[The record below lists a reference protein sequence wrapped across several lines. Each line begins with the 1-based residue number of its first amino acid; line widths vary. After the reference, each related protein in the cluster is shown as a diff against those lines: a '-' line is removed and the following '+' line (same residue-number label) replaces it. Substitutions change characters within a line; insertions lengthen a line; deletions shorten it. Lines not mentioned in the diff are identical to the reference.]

1 MKRQRVIFDNV
12 DSERDL
18 GLFLFNISIGSPAV
32 RTSFVD
38 IPGADGALDLTEAL
52 GAVNYSTRTLVFSL
66 GRQLTD
72 RYQQDAAVKNAL
84 HGRRMPIRLSGDPEH
99 YFLGR
104 ISVGEFIKNGGLGQV
119 DITCICDPWRYRL
132 QPTSVSGT
140 VPNSGTLTLTL
151 PNEARPVVPTIEVSA
166 AATLQFGG
174 NTISVGAGS
183 HRELDIQLTAGDNE
197 LTVTAA
203 VGTTVTVTYREASL

>member
-1 MKRQRVIFDNV
+1 MKRQRVYFDNI

-18 GLFLFNISIGSPAV
+18 DLLLFNISIGSPTV
-32 RTSFVD
+32 RTFFVD

-52 GAVNYSTRTLVFSL
+52 GTVNYSTRTLVFSL
-66 GRQLTD
+66 GRRMYD
-72 RYQQDAAVKNAL
+72 RYQQDADIKNAL
-84 HGRRMPIRLSGDPEH
+84 HGRRMQIQLSDDPGH
-99 YFLGR
+99 YFRGR
-104 ISVGEFIKNGGLGQV
+104 VSVGEWVRDHGLGRV
-119 DITCICDPWRYRL
+119 DITCTCDPWRYKL
-132 QPTSVSGT
+132 QPTVVSGT
-140 VPNSGTLTLTL
+140 VPESGTLALSL

-183 HRELDIQLTAGDNE
+183 HRELDIQLAAGDNE

-203 VGTTVTVTYREASL
+203 SGTTVAVTYQEASL